1 MVNDS
6 ISKSLGLKGNVQVN
20 KVVPNIVSRVCNLRN
35 QLYVPRVCVW
45 GGGRRRGVMAR
56 VK

>member
-35 QLYVPRVCVW
+35 QLYVPRVC
-45 GGGRRRGVMAR
+45 GGAGGEGG
-56 VK
+56 